1 MSEMLELRHISKTF
15 GAGTINEK
23 KAVEDLSLTLA
34 SGDFVTIIGGN
45 GAGKSTLFNAVA
57 GVFYVDEG
65 RVILDGEDMTFR
77 QERHILSVQDMTF
90 LPEYKRSNHL
100 GRLFQDPLKGT
111 APHMTIEENLALA
124 YLRSVRTRSPFGT
137 VSKKDRE
144 YFRER
149 LAALGLGLEDR
160 LKSPVGLLS
169 GGQRQALTLLM
180 ATLVTPKLLLLD
192 EHTAALDPST
202 AEKVL
207 ELTRSIV
214 AENNI
219 TCMMITHNIRS
230 ALELGNRTIMM
241 DAGRIVLDLAG
252 EERAGMTVDALLEKF
267 RTSAGKE
274 LDNDRILLSDRE

>member
-65 RVILDGEDMTFR
+65 RVILDGEDMTF
-77 QERHILSVQDMTF
+77 

-137 VSKKDRE
+137 VSK
-144 YFRER
+144 R

-214 AENNI
+214 AENHI
-219 TCMMITHNIRS
+219 TCLMITHNIPS
-230 ALELGNRTIMM
+230 ALSLGNRTIMM